1 MDLTRILLRVG
12 SRRPHVLLV
21 PAVGG
26 TAVRMRVEAELTRR
40 GWPLAT
46 GPADA
51 DLLVVAGV
59 PGHDLGPVLDH
70 VWTVV
75 PAPRARV
82 DVGRPDDVNAALDA
96 GAALLADPNH
106 QRAPADDDPSVP
118 PPDAAHADHPAAEH
132 PVDHHGI
139 PEESA
144 HGGAQGPDEHGG
156 HHEIDHHDGDPEAGE
171 PDGVHGGHG
180 GHGAHGG
187 HGGGMGMPGGLPM
200 ADLGPDRDGLTLDR
214 LHVALGPV
222 LPDWPAGLVVRVVLQ
237 GDVIQEARAE
247 LLDRDRAG
255 VFWDGPQR
263 RAARELDALAR
274 LLGVAGWADPAA
286 RARRLRDELLAGSP
300 PERVVGRA
308 SGLVRRVRRSRTVRL
323 LVRGIPAGETNLA
336 ALVEQRL
343 DAVEVALSSGAA
355 PVRGQV
361 AELAGLLV
369 GAELAAARLIVAA
382 VDPETES
389 ARVRH
394 G

>member
-1 MDLTRILLRVG
+1 MDLTRILLRLG

-26 TAVRMRVEAELTRR
+26 TAVRVRVEAELTRR

-51 DLLVVAGV
+51 DLLVVAGT
-59 PGHDLGPVLDH
+59 PGHDLAPIVDR
-70 VWTVV
+70 VWTLV

-82 DVGRPDDVNAALDA
+82 DIAEPDDVDAALGT
-96 GAALLADPNH
+96 GAALLADADH
-106 QRAPADDDPSVP
+106 QRAPVHDNPSVHL
-118 PPDAAHADHPAAEH
+118 PDAAHADHPTAQHA
-132 PVDHHGI
+132 VGHHGSG
-139 PEESA
+139 PEASA

-156 HHEIDHHDGDPEAGE
+156 HHGTDHHDGDPGAGE
-171 PDGVHGGHG
+171 PDGGNG

-187 HGGGMGMPGGLPM
+187 GMEMPGGLPM

-214 LHVALGPV
+214 LHVPLGPV

-255 VFWDGPQR
+255 VFWDGPPR

-300 PERVVGRA
+300 PDRVAGPA
-308 SGLVRRVRRSRTVRL
+308 AALVRRVRRSRTLRL

-336 ALVEQRL
+336 TLVEQRL
-343 DAVEVALSSGAA
+343 DAAEAALSSGAT
-355 PVRGQV
+355 PVRGKV

-382 VDPETES
+382 VDPETGS